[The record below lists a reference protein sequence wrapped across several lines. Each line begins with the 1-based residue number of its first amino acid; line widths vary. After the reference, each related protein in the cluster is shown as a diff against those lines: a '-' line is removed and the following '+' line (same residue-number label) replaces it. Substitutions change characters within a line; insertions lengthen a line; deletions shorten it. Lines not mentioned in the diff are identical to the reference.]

1 MLGWEGLALAG
12 AGVDEAAGPTELA
25 EAGLGAVDIGLGS
38 LDELGWEQGM
48 GVVAGVATS
57 VEETGEDGMAA
68 RVDEAGL
75 TGFATGLGRNGGRG
89 LAGKLGPV
97 GRSGKISA
105 IEGFAGGRL
114 ANGKTVS
121 SKTTCLEI

>member
-25 EAGLGAVDIGLGS
+25 EAGLGAVDI
-38 LDELGWEQGM
+38 
-48 GVVAGVATS
+48 GVATS

-97 GRSGKISA
+97 GRSGKRSA

-121 SKTTCLEI
+121 SKTTCREI